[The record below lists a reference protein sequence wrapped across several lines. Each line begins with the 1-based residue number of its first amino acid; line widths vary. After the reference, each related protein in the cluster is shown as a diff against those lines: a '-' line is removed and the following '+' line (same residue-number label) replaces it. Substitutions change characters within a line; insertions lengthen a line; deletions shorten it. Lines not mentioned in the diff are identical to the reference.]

1 MTSPADRA
9 WPGNRTWVEDDDT
22 EAVRPY
28 AVTGGRTSPAVPL
41 ELMSLVRATGTVP
54 DTQLDPEQLQ
64 TVHMCRYEPC
74 TVAEV
79 AAALHR
85 PVQVAKILISDLI
98 GLGAVMPRA
107 AAAADLAPRERL
119 LEKLLDG
126 LENL

>member
-1 MTSPADRA
+1 MTSRADRP
-9 WPGNRTWVEDDDT
+9 WPRSRPWVEDDDT

-28 AVTGGRTSPAVPL
+28 AVTGGRTSPTVPL
-41 ELMSLVRATGTVP
+41 GLMSLVRATGAVP

-64 TVHMCRYEPC
+64 AVNACRDEPC
-74 TVAEV
+74 TIAEV
-79 AAALHR
+79 AAAIQR

-98 GLGAVMPRA
+98 GLGAVVPRA
-107 AAAADLAPRERL
+107 APEADSLPRERL